1 MSDSKSPDSNRGG
14 NSGAPQRSQASSGE
28 MKPKGQKVS
37 SERGTATNHK
47 KNPGKR
53 AHQGGGSR

>member
-1 MSDSKSPDSNRGG
+1 MSSSNTTK
-14 NSGAPQRSQASSGE
+14 GARSQPVGAAQ
-28 MKPKGQKVS
+28 KAKGQKVS

-53 AHQGGGSR
+53 PHQGGGSR

>member
-1 MSDSKSPDSNRGG
+1 MSDSKSTK
-14 NSGAPQRSQASSGE
+14 GARSQSHETTKA
-28 MKPKGQKVS
+28 KGQKVS
-37 SERGTATNHK
+37 SERGSATNHK